1 MNSRINNIKNL
12 FTIALLLL
20 VFNVSLKAQIV
31 GVGGFIKGT
40 SVEIGLSGAGG
51 FEGTLAV
58 PPVGMHPRGGAGG
71 LFGFVANPQVNA
83 WTTFNGDYFTPGS
96 PENGWGLLIGNSAV
110 GTSLGNNA
118 LGPLLQIA
126 TTPSL
131 SYSHVLSC
139 YNLDWSASVISGTN
153 NISAKINVFLQETDL
168 YYITTVSLKNNSASI
183 IPNLYYY
190 RNLDPDNNQSI
201 GGTFVTTNLIE
212 NQPTAG
218 LCNIACVS
226 ATQPSTVAGV
236 GTSYVA
242 FAAVGPDFRVSHGG
256 FSNRNGFNLW
266 NGVGFTQAV
275 GSFTTADEAIS
286 LSYKIQNFLPGET
299 RTFKFVTILKAADKL
314 AAIDNL
320 QTVVFP
326 GSIYSAPSAC
336 SPANPPDTAKICGPT
351 LVQVSGSNVTAY
363 NWTWSPTTAL
373 SSSTTFSTIANPTVQ
388 TTYTITGTPSTPCTS
403 TVPVTYT
410 VVVVPTAT
418 LVIKPPITVCTGSP
432 IFLTSIYGGLGS
444 TYLWSGPSS
453 FTSTVQNPTI
463 AVSSSL
469 SSGTYTSTLTWPG
482 GCITK
487 VLTTVSV
494 TALPIIIATSPSPSV
509 CLGSSI
515 TLSGTGGTSYTWTP
529 GGLIGSS
536 VSVSPTVTTIYTVTG
551 TSGSCNN
558 TSTISITPIT
568 GPTITA
574 TSNPTIIC
582 IGSSATLSAVGAT
595 SYTWNPSGL
604 TGTPI
609 TVSPTVTTTYTV
621 TGVNGI
627 GCPSTNTVLLTI
639 SNPTITATSN
649 PTVLCPGNIA
659 ALLGSG
665 AVTYTWFPGGLT
677 GAAIGVAPAT
687 TTTYTLSGTTAL
699 GCIATTTLNLV
710 VSPNPTVT
718 PALSTTVICAGSTAT
733 LSALGATSYTWNP
746 GGLIGSP
753 VSVSPTVTTT
763 YTVTGANASGCTNT
777 TTITLTV
784 NPNPTVT
791 ASSNP
796 VVLCIG
802 NTATLTSLGATS
814 YTWNPGGLI
823 GSPVSV
829 SPTVTTTYTVTGEN
843 VFGCTNTTTLTLTV
857 SDPTITATAS
867 SATICAGTS
876 ATLTGSGVSTYTW
889 NPGALTGSTISVTP
903 SVTTTYTVDGNNVFG
918 CLTSQTVVI
927 NVNTAPSLS
936 ISSTPTVL
944 CAPGSL
950 TLTGSGASTYTWS
963 PIGVTTAT
971 AVDNPSVTTTYTL
984 TGSDLIGCSSTETI
998 TIAVGSPTIILT
1010 GSSLGICIG
1019 ASATLTASGATS
1031 YTWNPVSLTGST
1043 ISVSPTVTTTY
1054 TVTGIVGTCI
1064 GTETINLNVSAS
1076 PTLVLTASSD
1086 TICEGTPT
1094 TLTGMGASTYTW
1106 NPGGLTGSTVAV
1118 TPSVT
1123 TTYTVD
1129 GDNGLGCIA
1138 SETIII
1144 TVNAAPS
1151 LSVSATPTVLCVAGS
1166 VTLTGSGAA
1175 TYTWSPLGVT
1185 TSTAVD
1191 SPSITT
1197 TYTLTGTDLIG
1208 CSSNQTITI
1217 SVGNPTITIV
1227 STPSVLCIGSTA
1239 TLTASGAS
1247 SYTWS
1252 PLAIVGSTVT
1262 DSPLINTTYTV
1273 TGDNGFGCVSTNT
1286 FVLAVINC
1294 SLSTSVFGLTKA
1306 VSTPTIINSNAYNV
1320 TYTLVATNASTVNLT
1335 NFSIIDNLTTTFP
1348 LPTTYSV
1355 ISVPLVTSINSSL
1368 TVNSIFDGALQNDLL
1383 SPLTSTLLAGKVDT
1397 IVFTVQI
1404 NPNGFMGPFYNSGVG
1419 FGTDSLGIVVS
1430 DSSNT
1435 GFYYDPGL
1443 DGDPTNN
1450 DTATVLTL
1458 SLFSQ
1463 IGVAKSGSVSTV
1475 LDDKTL
1481 DVTYVIKV
1489 KNLGNDTLKMVQVV
1503 DNLTIPLPATY
1514 TIKSGPI
1521 ATGSLTANT
1530 LYDGILDPNLL
1541 VASSSTLAPGQT
1553 ETITFVLNI
1562 TPNEVKSIINI
1573 GVGSGV
1579 SSLGLAVQ
1587 DSSNMGGIIDP
1598 NGNDIAGE
1606 QGENIPTVLELP
1618 EVNIFVPDVFT
1629 PNGDGKNDLFVIKG
1643 ITGRVVKLTVFNR
1656 WGNLVYEA
1664 DAYDNTWNG
1673 TPNVS
1678 ALIIGN
1684 SKLPQGT
1691 YFFIAEF
1698 EDGKTKTI
1706 NGYVVLQY

>member
-1 MNSRINNIKNL
+1 
-12 FTIALLLL
+12 
-20 VFNVSLKAQIV
+20 
-31 GVGGFIKGT
+31 
-40 SVEIGLSGAGG
+40 
-51 FEGTLAV
+51 
-58 PPVGMHPRGGAGG
+58 
-71 LFGFVANPQVNA
+71 
-83 WTTFNGDYFTPGS
+83 
-96 PENGWGLLIGNSAV
+96 
-110 GTSLGNNA
+110 
-118 LGPLLQIA
+118 
-126 TTPSL
+126 
-131 SYSHVLSC
+131 
-139 YNLDWSASVISGTN
+139 
-153 NISAKINVFLQETDL
+153 
-168 YYITTVSLKNNSASI
+168 
-183 IPNLYYY
+183 
-190 RNLDPDNNQSI
+190 
-201 GGTFVTTNLIE
+201 
-212 NQPTAG
+212 
-218 LCNIACVS
+218 
-226 ATQPSTVAGV
+226 
-236 GTSYVA
+236 
-242 FAAVGPDFRVSHGG
+242 
-256 FSNRNGFNLW
+256 
-266 NGVGFTQAV
+266 
-275 GSFTTADEAIS
+275 
-286 LSYKIQNFLPGET
+286 
-299 RTFKFVTILKAADKL
+299 
-314 AAIDNL
+314 
-320 QTVVFP
+320 
-326 GSIYSAPSAC
+326 
-336 SPANPPDTAKICGPT
+336 
-351 LVQVSGSNVTAY
+351 
-363 NWTWSPTTAL
+363 
-373 SSSTTFSTIANPTVQ
+373 
-388 TTYTITGTPSTPCTS
+388 
-403 TVPVTYT
+403 
-410 VVVVPTAT
+410 
-418 LVIKPPITVCTGSP
+418 
-432 IFLTSIYGGLGS
+432 
-444 TYLWSGPSS
+444 
-453 FTSTVQNPTI
+453 
-463 AVSSSL
+463 
-469 SSGTYTSTLTWPG
+469 
-482 GCITK
+482 
-487 VLTTVSV
+487 
-494 TALPIIIATSPSPSV
+494 
-509 CLGSSI
+509 
-515 TLSGTGGTSYTWTP
+515 
-529 GGLIGSS
+529 
-536 VSVSPTVTTIYTVTG
+536 
-551 TSGSCNN
+551 
-558 TSTISITPIT
+558 
-568 GPTITA
+568 
-574 TSNPTIIC
+574 
-582 IGSSATLSAVGAT
+582 
-595 SYTWNPSGL
+595 
-604 TGTPI
+604 
-609 TVSPTVTTTYTV
+609 
-621 TGVNGI
+621 
-627 GCPSTNTVLLTI
+627 
-639 SNPTITATSN
+639 
-649 PTVLCPGNIA
+649 
-659 ALLGSG
+659 
-665 AVTYTWFPGGLT
+665 
-677 GAAIGVAPAT
+677 
-687 TTTYTLSGTTAL
+687 
-699 GCIATTTLNLV
+699 
-710 VSPNPTVT
+710 
-718 PALSTTVICAGSTAT
+718 
-733 LSALGATSYTWNP
+733 
-746 GGLIGSP
+746 
-753 VSVSPTVTTT
+753 
-763 YTVTGANASGCTNT
+763 
-777 TTITLTV
+777 
-784 NPNPTVT
+784 
-791 ASSNP
+791 
-796 VVLCIG
+796 
-802 NTATLTSLGATS
+802 
-814 YTWNPGGLI
+814 LI

-843 VFGCTNTTTLTLTV
+843 AFGCTNTTTLTLTV

-918 CLTSQTVVI
+918 CLTSQTVIV

-950 TLTGSGASTYTWS
+950 TLTGSGAITYTWS

-984 TGSDLIGCSSTETI
+984 TGSDAIGCSSTGTI

-1010 GSSLGICIG
+1010 SSSLGICTGASATLTASGAASYTWNPGSLTGSTVSVNPLSTTVYTVTGLVGTCTSIQTITLNVSATPTIIATASSNTICAGTSATLTGTGASTYTWNPGGLTGSTVVVTPSVATTYTVDGDNGFGCLSSQTITININAAPSLSISSTPTVLCAPGSLTLTGSGAVTYTWSPIGVTTATAVDNPSVTTTYTLTGSDAIGCSSTGTITIAVGSPTIILTSSSLGICIG
-1019 ASATLTASGATS
+1019 ASATLTASGAAS

-1064 GTETINLNVSAS
+1064 GTQTINLNVSPS
-1076 PTLVLTASSD
+1076 PTLVVTASSA
-1086 TICEGTPT
+1086 TICEGTTT
-1094 TLTGMGASTYTW
+1094 TLTVAGASTYTW
-1106 NPGGLTGSTVAV
+1106 NPGGLIGSTVAV

-1129 GDNGLGCIA
+1129 GDNGFGCIA

-1227 STPSVLCIGSTA
+1227 STPSVLCLGSTA

-1273 TGDNGFGCVSTNT
+1273 TGANGFGCVSTNT
-1286 FVLAVINC
+1286 FVLAVIDC

-1320 TYTLVATNASTVNLT
+1320 TYTLVATNASAVNLT

-1355 ISVPLVTSINSSL
+1355 ISAPLVTSINSSL
-1368 TVNSIFDGALQNDLL
+1368 TVNSLFDGALQNDLL
-1383 SPLTSTLLAGKVDT
+1383 SPLTSTLLAGKADT

-1435 GFYYDPGL
+1435 GFYYDPDL

-1458 SLFSQ
+1458 PLFSQ

-1489 KNLGNDTLKMVQVV
+1489 KNLGNDTLKMVQLV
-1503 DNLTIPLPATY
+1503 DILTIPLPATY

-1521 ATGSLTANT
+1521 ATGSLTANP

-1579 SSLGLAVQ
+1579 SSLGGIVQ
-1587 DSSNMGGIIDP
+1587 DSSNAGGVVDP

-1656 WGNLVYEA
+1656 WGNLVYEV